1 MPTILGANQLDTSY
15 EISNSVRY
23 NDGDSPE
30 ISATP
35 SSASNRRTWTWSC
48 WIKRG
53 VISSFNVFGAGPN
66 VSNRAHFD
74 FNSNG
79 SFQVEAKSGGT
90 TQLKH
95 EGGVNLRDVAAWY
108 HLVWRLDTTQ
118 STAGNRSRVYVNGQQ
133 VTFSSIGVTP
143 DQNAELEINN
153 NSVHKIGVRSYE
165 DSNFM
170 DGYMAEAAL
179 IDGTSYGPDTFAETD
194 SNGVWVPK
202 EFKDDVTF
210 GTNGFYMEFKQTGGS
225 ANSSGIGADTSGQ
238 DNHYN
243 VGNLVAFDITTDT
256 PTNNYMTM
264 NPLTTNSRGDFR
276 EGNTQVQTNVQ
287 GSVPY
292 GQVEFGTFAVNK
304 GKWYFEAKL
313 ISAGSGGKAGIGIN
327 ERWQTNSYVNGHNNI
342 GSAGNA
348 FYSNQGDVK
357 VGNGSD
363 QSATSYT
370 DDDIIG
376 VAFDLDNSKV
386 YFHKAGTYQRSGDP
400 ANGTG
405 GDTLTSSY
413 NDYWTPWL
421 TKDDTNHNANVKFN
435 FGNAPFT
442 ISSGNS
448 DDNGYGNFEYDVP
461 AGYYSLNTK
470 NLAQFG

>member
-23 NDGDSPE
+23 NDGDNPE

-210 GTNGFYMEFKQTGGS
+210 GTNGFYFEFKQTGGS
-225 ANSSGIGADTSGQ
+225 ANSSGIAADTSGQ

-357 VGNGSD
+357 VGSGSD

>member
-1 MPTILGANQLDTSY
+1 
-15 EISNSVRY
+15 
-23 NDGDSPE
+23 
-30 ISATP
+30 
-35 SSASNRRTWTWSC
+35 
-48 WIKRG
+48 
-53 VISSFNVFGAGPN
+53 
-66 VSNRAHFD
+66 
-74 FNSNG
+74 
-79 SFQVEAKSGGT
+79 
-90 TQLKH
+90 
-95 EGGVNLRDVAAWY
+95 
-108 HLVWRLDTTQ
+108 
-118 STAGNRSRVYVNGQQ
+118 
-133 VTFSSIGVTP
+133 
-143 DQNAELEINN
+143 
-153 NSVHKIGVRSYE
+153 
-165 DSNFM
+165 
-170 DGYMAEAAL
+170 
-179 IDGTSYGPDTFAETD
+179 
-194 SNGVWVPK
+194 
-202 EFKDDVTF
+202 
-210 GTNGFYMEFKQTGGS
+210 
-225 ANSSGIGADTSGQ
+225 
-238 DNHYN
+238 
-243 VGNLVAFDITTDT
+243 
-256 PTNNYMTM
+256 M

-357 VGNGSD
+357 VGSGSD

>member
-357 VGNGSD
+357 VGSGSD